1 MSILRLLADQ
11 MTVPEGQGERSPP
24 YRMFIRDL
32 VLLCRIG
39 VYAHEKLR
47 PQRVRINVS
56 MRVEAEAAP
65 RNDDIANVLS
75 YDEVLGGIKRLAA
88 GEHINLVETLA
99 EAIADLCLAH
109 RRVIGHDSE
118 NDICEFRDAGGGR
131 SCFAA
136 QLSRKVAGLGVI
148 RIVNGYDCFLL
159 ISQPPGHVGP
169 HPSDSHEADPRSRL
183 AHHA

>member
-88 GEHINLVETLA
+88 GDRLAQICYKNQCIVIRSMRPAWTSSGYRRQPSEPRFDRRLMLAARSTLRCQDYWPTRSWTTFSGLTECAGTVLSDLVVARIRTTCLQA
-99 EAIADLCLAH
+99 CCGSRCLA
-109 RRVIGHDSE
+109 
-118 NDICEFRDAGGGR
+118 A
-131 SCFAA
+131 
-136 QLSRKVAGLGVI
+136 
-148 RIVNGYDCFLL
+148 
-159 ISQPPGHVGP
+159 
-169 HPSDSHEADPRSRL
+169 
-183 AHHA
+183 

>member
-1 MSILRLLADQ
+1 MSILRLLAEQ
-11 MTVPEGQGERSPP
+11 MTVPDGQGERTPP

-56 MRVEAEAAP
+56 MRVEAEAEP

-99 EAIADLCLAH
+99 EAIANLCLVH
-109 RRVIGHDSE
+109 RRVIEVRVMIEKLDVEPGAS
-118 NDICEFRDAGGGR
+118 
-131 SCFAA
+131 
-136 QLSRKVAGLGVI
+136 VGVEI
-148 RIVNGYDCFLL
+148 ERRRA
-159 ISQPPGHVGP
+159 
-169 HPSDSHEADPRSRL
+169 EAS
-183 AHHA
+183 

>member
-11 MTVPEGQGERSPP
+11 MTVPEGPGERTPP

-75 YDEVLGGIKRLAA
+75 YDEVLGGIKRLAT

-99 EAIADLCLAH
+99 EDVAMHCLAH
-109 RRVIGHDSE
+109 PRASAVTVRIEKLDKEPGAVGVEIRRGK
-118 NDICEFRDAGGGR
+118 GR
-131 SCFAA
+131 
-136 QLSRKVAGLGVI
+136 
-148 RIVNGYDCFLL
+148 
-159 ISQPPGHVGP
+159 P
-169 HPSDSHEADPRSRL
+169 
-183 AHHA
+183 

>member
-11 MTVPEGQGERSPP
+11 MTVPESQGERPLP

-99 EAIADLCLAH
+99 GAIADLCLAH
-109 RRVIGHDSE
+109 RRVIEARVMIEKLDVEPGACVGVEIEHR
-118 NDICEFRDAGGGR
+118 RDET
-131 SCFAA
+131 S
-136 QLSRKVAGLGVI
+136 
-148 RIVNGYDCFLL
+148 
-159 ISQPPGHVGP
+159 
-169 HPSDSHEADPRSRL
+169 
-183 AHHA
+183 

>member
-1 MSILRLLADQ
+1 MSLVRLLADQ
-11 MTVPEGQGERSPP
+11 MTVPGEQAPP

-56 MRVEAEAAP
+56 MRVEAEAEP

-75 YDEVLGGIKRLAA
+75 YDDVLDGIKRLAA

-99 EAIADLCLAH
+99 KAIADLCVAH
-109 RRVIGHDSE
+109 GRVIRVRVMIEKLDVEPGAS
-118 NDICEFRDAGGGR
+118 
-131 SCFAA
+131 
-136 QLSRKVAGLGVI
+136 VGVEI
-148 RIVNGYDCFLL
+148 ERRRG
-159 ISQPPGHVGP
+159 
-169 HPSDSHEADPRSRL
+169 EAS
-183 AHHA
+183 

>member
-88 GEHINLVETLA
+88 DRWA
-99 EAIADLCLAH
+99 Q
-109 RRVIGHDSE
+109 
-118 NDICEFRDAGGGR
+118 ICYKNQ
-131 SCFAA
+131 CI
-136 QLSRKVAGLGVI
+136 VI
-148 RIVNGYDCFLL
+148 RSI
-159 ISQPPGHVGP
+159 GP
-169 HPSDSHEADPRSRL
+169 AWTSSG
-183 AHHA
+183 

>member
-47 PQRVRINVS
+47 PQRVRIKVS

-109 RRVIGHDSE
+109 RRVIEVRVMIEKLDVEPGAD
-118 NDICEFRDAGGGR
+118 
-131 SCFAA
+131 
-136 QLSRKVAGLGVI
+136 VGVEI
-148 RIVNGYDCFLL
+148 ERRRG
-159 ISQPPGHVGP
+159 
-169 HPSDSHEADPRSRL
+169 EAS
-183 AHHA
+183 

>member
-1 MSILRLLADQ
+1 MSILRLLAEQ
-11 MTVPEGQGERSPP
+11 MTVPEGQGERTPP

-56 MRVEAEAAP
+56 MRVEPEAEP

-75 YDEVLGGIKRLAA
+75 YDEILGGIKRLVT

-99 EAIADLCLAH
+99 EAIANLCLAH
-109 RRVIGHDSE
+109 RRVIEVRVMIEKLDVEPGAS
-118 NDICEFRDAGGGR
+118 
-131 SCFAA
+131 
-136 QLSRKVAGLGVI
+136 VGVEI
-148 RIVNGYDCFLL
+148 ERRRA
-159 ISQPPGHVGP
+159 
-169 HPSDSHEADPRSRL
+169 EAS
-183 AHHA
+183 